1 MINFADIQV
10 AYNNLYKQVR
20 KYLWDF
26 QAVEA
31 LADLEIACYRTCQD
45 LQEISSA
52 LNRFVTYTLEVRRED
67 ADLDK
72 AINDLQS
79 LIDSDTSTYAKL
91 NRVNEVISQ

>member
-1 MINFADIQV
+1 MISFADIQV
-10 AYNNLYKQVR
+10 AYNNLYKQIR

-79 LIDSDTSTYAKL
+79 LINSDTSTYAKL

>member
-1 MINFADIQV
+1 MISFADIQV

-45 LQEISSA
+45 LHEISSA

>member
-1 MINFADIQV
+1 MISFADIQV